1 MLIFT
6 SMKHTI
12 FLFLLSISII
22 HLFNSCEE
30 SEVTTLNSSEIY
42 VLNNCQLSCLDD
54 YEQSESLK
62 LDLSTGTYPQF
73 NELSNIASSSFAL
86 TEKLDSITRT
96 ITSQIN
102 HLKIKTI
109 ERSSDKSIT
118 NKNTVIS
125 KESIFDMSPTIV
137 DLTSI
142 QLIKNTQYQLLLP
155 TEVQSL
161 QKNIE
166 LLRIYHV
173 EQLIAYF
180 ELQSLE
186 NLDKQ
191 KHRNFSEQYS
201 MIQQSRKKVRGH
213 LCGAGPTYRIEQINL
228 SLSYNDY
235 QWKELSSKN
244 TSLPIVINELTSL
257 QADLFKTRIK
267 VFELFKVH
275 LYCQKLILRDQE

>member
-1 MLIFT
+1 
-6 SMKHTI
+6 MKHAI
-12 FLFLLSISII
+12 FLFLLPISIVY
-22 HLFNSCEE
+22 LFNSCAEE
-30 SEVTTLNSSEIY
+30 SEVTTLNASEIY
-42 VLNNCQLSCLDD
+42 ALNNCQLSCLDV

-62 LDLSTGTYPQF
+62 LDLSTGIYPQF

-86 TEKLDSITRT
+86 TEKLDSITLN
-96 ITSQIN
+96 IMSQIN

-137 DLTSI
+137 DLKSI
-142 QLIKNTQYQLLLP
+142 QLIKHTQYPLLLP

-166 LLRIYHV
+166 LLRIYHI

-201 MIQQSRKKVRGH
+201 MIQQSRKKVRGC
-213 LCGAGPTYRIEQINL
+213 LCGAGLTYRIEQINL

-244 TSLPIVINELTSL
+244 TSLPIIINELTSL

-275 LYCQKLILRDQE
+275 LYCQKLILRD